1 VSEGVQAKMITKAY
15 STWRGYDW
23 AGPLFTYQGRDLGTS
38 NDRRETH
45 FGLLRNDW
53 SQKPAYDAYR
63 QAVAAATGATP
74 ANPTPA
80 DPATP
85 AQGGR
90 IGLQALKGRI
100 DLDGKPTVKGKKLK
114 LEVACD
120 GDANYS
126 CTKARLMLQG
136 APKGKN
142 ARGKDAVFARDTEVR
157 VAAGKTDKLSLK
169 LTKRAR
175 KLFGGP
181 NGVKRIRTEVF
192 IKGDPAGITT
202 TKRTGK
208 VE

>member
-1 VSEGVQAKMITKAY
+1 M
-15 STWRGYDW
+15 
-23 AGPLFTYQGRDLGTS
+23 
-38 NDRRETH
+38 
-45 FGLLRNDW
+45 
-53 SQKPAYDAYR
+53 
-63 QAVAAATGATP
+63 AAATGATGESDP
-74 ANPTPA
+74 G

-90 IGLQALKGRI
+90 IGLQVSRAGSTSTASR
-100 DLDGKPTVKGKKLK
+100 PSRKKLS